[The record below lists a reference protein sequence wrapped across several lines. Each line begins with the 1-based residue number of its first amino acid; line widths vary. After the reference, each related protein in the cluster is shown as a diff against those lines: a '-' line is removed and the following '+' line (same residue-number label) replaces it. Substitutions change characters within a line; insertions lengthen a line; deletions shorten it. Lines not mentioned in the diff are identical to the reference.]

1 MQMYGRRITP
11 AETFARIDAI
21 DLNRV
26 KEVAYKYLVNKP
38 MAVSAYGPVETLPP
52 IEWFR
57 EHDRV
62 LCVCLK
68 DPIVNPTG
76 HFEGSDP
83 ILSTVSWTD
92 MFSLGSRSILH
103 LKTAHLRVFG
113 TSPSLETLI
122 HDLVNRQSTKKPNS
136 VYHIYSTRVENA
148 HGVVYSVVCEL

>member
-62 LCVCLK
+62 SFVCLK
-68 DPIVNPTG
+68 DPNMKTTGYIERENP
-76 HFEGSDP
+76 F
-83 ILSTVSWTD
+83 LSTVSLAD
-92 MFSLGSRSILH
+92 MFSLGGRSFLH
-103 LKTAHLRVFG
+103 LKTVHLRVFG
-113 TSPSLETLI
+113 TSPSVETLI
-122 HDLVNRQSTKKPNS
+122 HDLVNRQNAKKPNS

-148 HGVVYSVVCEL
+148 NYFSYLVVCEQ

>member
-62 LCVCLK
+62 SFVCLK
-68 DPIVNPTG
+68 DPNVCRTG
-76 HFEGSDP
+76 YMKEPNP
-83 ILSTVSWTD
+83 ILSTGKMAD
-92 MFSLGSRSILH
+92 MFSLGSRSLLR
-103 LKTAHLRVFG
+103 LKTVHLRVFG
-113 TSPSLETLI
+113 SSQSIETLI
-122 HDLVNRQSTKKPNS
+122 HDLVIRQSAKKPNS

-148 HGVVYSVVCEL
+148 NRFTHSVVCE